1 MEREVTVKIEEHQTR
16 DRYSRNKLTNG
27 IIEERNLRERLEPS
41 GMLGLYIGNGCRDNL
56 MMGQDLKSS
65 LRHNFFFLRHN

>member
-27 IIEERNLRERLEPS
+27 IIEERNLRDEDFWQMVIEPWGYCEKS
-41 GMLGLYIGNGCRDNL
+41 EDTEVLKKFGAIEWAVICDCR
-56 MMGQDLKSS
+56 K
-65 LRHNFFFLRHN
+65 